1 MFTIRIIDRVHVSAI
16 YCSSGAQA
24 AKRAA
29 EGFDM
34 VRFAVLHSPCLI
46 SVFTQIN
53 AASDMGAMSE
63 AIAAQLAIAMK

>member
-1 MFTIRIIDRVHVSAI
+1 MVSMVVLSVHNSDPDRIHLSAI

-34 VRFAVLHSPCLI
+34 VSFQVVLHSQV
-46 SVFTQIN
+46 SVDNFY
-53 AASDMGAMSE
+53 SDQRY
-63 AIAAQLAIAMK
+63 I